1 MDIEEKID
9 QYLKL
14 KRGFAPSIIPR
25 ESALIIIDMQ
35 NYQVKKTS
43 AIVELFEKSVP
54 GLIQYFIKRVD
65 EMVIPN
71 IKRLLEFFRENKIPI
86 YYTKFASRRKD
97 RNDYAN
103 NIQLYNQI
111 FENMFGKYIFPS
123 IQEPTADLIPELKPE
138 EDDVVILKTTNGTF
152 NSTDLEHY
160 LRNLGIN
167 TVIIVGVVTNV
178 CVENTART
186 AFDLGFNVYVIDDAC
201 AAWSPTIHNAA
212 LRGMEL
218 FFTNTLTT
226 DELLKRLNKQLKKH
240 IKS

>member
-14 KRGFAPSIIPR
+14 KRGFAPPIIPR
-25 ESALIIIDMQ
+25 ESALLIIDMQ
-35 NYQVKKTS
+35 DYQVKRTS
-43 AIVELFEKSVP
+43 AIVESFEKSIP
-54 GLIQYFIKRVD
+54 GLIQYFIKQVD
-65 EMVIPN
+65 EVVIPN
-71 IKRLLEFFRENKIPI
+71 IKLLLKFFRENKIPI
-86 YYTKFASRRKD
+86 YYTRFASRRKD

-103 NIQLYNQI
+103 NMRTYNEI

-123 IQEPTADLIPELKPE
+123 IQEPTSEIIPELKPE
-138 EDDVVILKTTNGTF
+138 TEDIVILKTTNGTF
-152 NSTDLEHY
+152 SSTDLEHQ

-167 TVIIVGVVTNV
+167 TVIIVGVVTNI

-226 DELLKRLNKQLKKH
+226 DELLKRLKKQLKKH
-240 IKS
+240 NIS